1 LKLEIPR
8 FTERF
13 GAVSLNSVQKVYEL
27 DSGAKQEVYQPPQT
41 IRKVETDEVENMEIN
56 LAIVIPIKN
65 EKLKIFEGVLSG
77 IPHDCFNIIVSN
89 SDRSPVDNF
98 KMERNAVQQYN
109 KFVGRNSIIIHQK
122 DSGLGEIL
130 KELGY
135 SDMLDNGTV
144 RSGKAESMIIGMLL
158 AKMVGKEYV
167 GFIDADNYVPGAVNE
182 YVKIFASSFVMANTP
197 YTMSRISWVY
207 KPKVSEAGGLSFPK
221 WGRIS
226 EYTNNYLNSLISHHT
241 GFETDICK
249 TGNSGEHAMSMKL
262 AELLTYTS
270 GFAIEPYE
278 MMNIFEEFGGLSR
291 NAPNEALDKGVE
303 IFQVETRN
311 PHFHEEKGEGHLQEM
326 LLCSLSSIYN
336 SSICP
341 KPLKDKILMELR
353 NNANLGLEE
362 EPPQLNKIGPFKF
375 LDIHAFEKML
385 REKSSTMTEF
395 YPTR

>member
-1 LKLEIPR
+1 MKLEIPR

-13 GAVSLNSVQKVYEL
+13 GAVSLHSVQKVYEL

-41 IRKVETDEVENMEIN
+41 IRKVETDEVESMESK

-89 SDRSPVDNF
+89 SDRAPVDRF
-98 KMERNAVQQYN
+98 KMERNAVEQYN
-109 KFVGRNSIIIHQK
+109 KFVGRDSIIIHQK
-122 DSGLGEIL
+122 DSGLGETM

-135 SDMLDNGTV
+135 DDMLDNGAV
-144 RSGKAESMIIGMLL
+144 RNGKAESLIIGMLL
-158 AKMVGKEYV
+158 AKMAGREYV

-197 YTMSRISWVY
+197 YTMARISWVY
-207 KPKVSEAGGLSFPK
+207 KPKVSEAGGLYFPK

-226 EYTNNYLNSLISHHT
+226 EYTNSYLNSLISHHT

-278 MMNIFEEFGGLSR
+278 IMNILEEFGGLTTGSQM
-291 NAPNEALDKGVE
+291 EALDKGVE

-311 PHFHEEKGEGHLQEM
+311 PHFHEEKGEEHLREM
-326 LLCSLSSIYN
+326 LLCSLASIYH
-336 SSICP
+336 SRICP
-341 KPLKDKILMELR
+341 RPLKDKILMELR
-353 NNANLGLEE
+353 TSTQLGPNE
-362 EPPQLNKIGPFKF
+362 EPPHLHKIRPFKF
-375 LDIHAFEKML
+375 VDIHAFEKLL
-385 REKSSTMTEF
+385 REKSSTMMQF
-395 YPTR
+395 HP

>member
-1 LKLEIPR
+1 MKLEIPR

-13 GAVSLNSVQKVYEL
+13 GAVSLHSVQKVYEL

-41 IRKVETDEVENMEIN
+41 IRKVETDEVENMESK

-89 SDRSPVDNF
+89 SDRAPVDRF
-98 KMERNAVQQYN
+98 KMERNAVEQYN
-109 KFVGRNSIIIHQK
+109 KFVGRDSIIVHQK
-122 DSGLGEIL
+122 DPGLGETM

-135 SDMLDNGTV
+135 DDLLENGVV
-144 RSGKAESMIIGMLL
+144 RDGKAESMIIGMLL
-158 AKMVGKEYV
+158 AKMVGREYV

-182 YVKIFASSFVMANTP
+182 YVKIFASCFVMASTP
-197 YTMSRISWVY
+197 YVMARISWVY
-207 KPKVSEAGGLSFPK
+207 KPKVSDAGSLYFPK

-262 AELLTYTS
+262 AELLTYSS

-278 MMNIFEEFGGLSR
+278 IMNILEEFGGLTEGSH
-291 NAPNEALDKGVE
+291 ADALDKGIE
-303 IFQVETRN
+303 IFQIETRN
-311 PHFHEEKGEGHLQEM
+311 PHFHEDKGEEHLREM
-326 LLCSLSSIYN
+326 LLCSLATIYH
-336 SSICP
+336 SKVTP
-341 KPLKDKILMELR
+341 PALKEKILMELR
-353 NNANLGLEE
+353 TNTHLKPDEK
-362 EPPQLNKIGPFKF
+362 PPELKKIRPFKF
-375 LDIHAFEKML
+375 VDIHAFEKL
-385 REKSSTMTEF
+385 IREKSLTMTQF
-395 YPTR
+395 HP

>member
-1 LKLEIPR
+1 MKLEIPR

-13 GAVSLNSVQKVYEL
+13 GAVSLHSVQKVYEL

-41 IRKVETDEVENMEIN
+41 IRKVETDEVENMESK

-89 SDRSPVDNF
+89 SDRHSVDRF
-98 KMERNAVQQYN
+98 KMERSAVEQYN
-109 KFVGRNSIIIHQK
+109 RFVGRDSIIIHQK
-122 DSGLGEIL
+122 DPGLGEIM
-130 KELGY
+130 KELEY
-135 SDMLDNGTV
+135 NDMLENGTV
-144 RSGKAESMIIGMLL
+144 RNGKAESMIIGMLL

-182 YVKIFASSFVMANTP
+182 YVKIFASCFVMANTP

-207 KPKVSEAGGLSFPK
+207 KPKVSEGGGLYFPK

-226 EYTNNYLNSLISHHT
+226 EYTNNYLNSVVSHHT
-241 GFETDICK
+241 GFETDICR

-278 MMNIFEEFGGLSR
+278 IMNILEEFGGTTSS
-291 NAPNEALDKGVE
+291 NQTEALDKGVE

-311 PHFHEEKGEGHLQEM
+311 PHFHEEKGEEHLREM
-326 LLCSLSSIYN
+326 LLCSLASIYN
-336 SSICP
+336 SGICP
-341 KPLKDKILMELR
+341 LPLKDRILMDLR
-353 NNANLGLEE
+353 TNTHLGPGE
-362 EPPQLNKIGPFKF
+362 EPPELHKIHSFKF
-375 LDIHAFEKML
+375 VDIHAFEKLL
-385 REKSSTMTEF
+385 REKSSTMAQF
-395 YPTR
+395 HP